1 MQDAP
6 GVNCDCA
13 LSDNP
18 DGAQQNQRSET
29 IVPEEDELSEESVSS
44 TTETNGGG
52 QDCCSECGSRLEWK
66 LRLDGITVRAC
77 PNC

>member
-13 LSDNP
+13 LWD
-18 DGAQQNQRSET
+18 DLDRAQQNQRSK
-29 IVPEEDELSEESVSS
+29 IIAPEKDELSEESVSI
-44 TTETNGGG
+44 TTETNSGG
-52 QDCCSECGSRLEWK
+52 QDCCSECGSPLEWK
-66 LRLDGITVRAC
+66 LRLDGITIRGC

>member
-6 GVNCDCA
+6 GVNCDCG
-13 LSDNP
+13 LSDEA
-18 DGAQQNQRSET
+18 DEVQKDQRFKI
-29 IVPEEDELSEESVSS
+29 IVPEEDEVTEESVSS
-44 TTETNGGG
+44 TTETNSGG

-66 LRLDGITVRAC
+66 LRLDGITTRAC